1 MRRAAPAAAPVAV
14 DKEVKRKQR
23 MGDIKLDLHRVL
35 LDNLNLAALEHATEA
50 DLRAEI
56 NAISAEHLNDN
67 AIVLG
72 REDRIILNKELYDE
86 VTGLGPLETL
96 LQDESVNDILVNGP
110 QQIFVERSGK
120 LELTDV
126 TFKDERHLL
135 RIIDKIV
142 SAVGRRVDESK
153 PYVDA
158 RLKDGSRFNAMVP
171 PVAVDG
177 SLVSIRKFKKD
188 KLGIDDLVQFGAFSE
203 EMAAYLQAAVSTRLN
218 VIVSGGTGS
227 GKTTTLNAL
236 SSFIADDER
245 ILTIEDTAELQLQQ
259 THVGRMESRPPNV
272 EGKGEVSPRD
282 CLKNALRMRPDRIIV
297 GETRGEEVIDMLQAM
312 NTGHDG
318 SMTTIHANNP
328 RDGISRLE
336 NMVAMAGIEMPLK
349 AVRSQISSAVNLI
362 VQASRLQDG
371 SRRMTSITEITGM
384 EGDVI
389 SMQEIFRFQRVGPDA
404 RQQDHR
410 PLSQPQA
417 CAATSP
423 SASAS
428 GAMICPR
435 PSLNPS
441 QRSKPHGHQC
451 RTHHL
456 RSDLYRR
463 AGARRRAS
471 IWRLFG
477 RSISL
482 NSRVNRRLEMIEKGD
497 TPRGGA
503 GQICARRC
511 SSTRKSKG
519 IPLYSLWLSEK
530 AQKGRDCLLPA
541 TADHGDGRPFGSVLP
556 WPDRRHRDRSTR
568 AHRRLHRHGGRCC
581 VYVGVHESQ
590 QAHGD
595 HRRTAPRCGR
605 ADGALLA
612 RRSPVHQR
620 HHHREQRNPRPAC
633 LRIRCDRG

>member
-1 MRRAAPAAAPVAV
+1 MFSRYKKDGTAAKPTKGASVTALPQKATANAPAAAAAAPAPEAKTSLRRPTSGTPAQAAPV
-14 DKEVKRKQR
+14 DKEAKRR
-23 MGDIKLDLHRVL
+23 ERIGELKLELHREL
-35 LDNLNLAALEHATEA
+35 LDSLNLAALDTASES

-56 NAISAEHLNDN
+56 NAITDEVLSSKNVVLNRD
-67 AIVLG
+67 
-72 REDRIILNKELYDE
+72 DRNTLNKELFDE
-86 VTGLGPLETL
+86 VKGLGPLETL
-96 LQDESVNDILVNGP
+96 LQDDSVNDILVNGP
-110 QQIFVERSGK
+110 KQIFVERNGK
-120 LELTDV
+120 LTLSDV
-126 TFKDERHLL
+126 TFKDEKHLM

-142 SAVGRRVDESK
+142 SAVGRRVDESN

-158 RLKDGSRFNAMVP
+158 RLQDGSRFNAMVP
-171 PVAVDG
+171 PIAVDG

-188 KLGIDDLVQFGAFSE
+188 KLGIDELVSFGAFSE

-389 SMQEIFRFQRVGPDA
+389 SMQEIFRFQRVGLTPDNKIIG
-404 RQQDHR
+404 HFT
-410 PLSQPQA
+410 
-417 CAATSP
+417 AT
-423 SASAS
+423 
-428 GAMICPR
+428 GV
-435 PSLNPS
+435 
-441 QRSKPHGHQC
+441 RSHFSE
-451 RTHHL
+451 RF
-456 RSDLYRR
+456 
-463 AGARRRAS
+463 
-471 IWRLFG
+471 RLWG
-477 RSISL
+477 Y
-482 NSRVNRRLEMIEKGD
+482 D
-497 TPRGGA
+497 
-503 GQICARRC
+503 
-511 SSTRKSKG
+511 
-519 IPLYSLWLSEK
+519 
-530 AQKGRDCLLPA
+530 LPA
-541 TADHGDGRPFGSVLP
+541 TLF
-556 WPDRRHRDRSTR
+556 
-568 AHRRLHRHGGRCC
+568 
-581 VYVGVHESQ
+581 E
-590 QAHGD
+590 
-595 HRRTAPRCGR
+595 
-605 ADGALLA
+605 
-612 RRSPVHQR
+612 PVAA
-620 HHHREQRNPRPAC
+620 E
-633 LRIRCDRG
+633 